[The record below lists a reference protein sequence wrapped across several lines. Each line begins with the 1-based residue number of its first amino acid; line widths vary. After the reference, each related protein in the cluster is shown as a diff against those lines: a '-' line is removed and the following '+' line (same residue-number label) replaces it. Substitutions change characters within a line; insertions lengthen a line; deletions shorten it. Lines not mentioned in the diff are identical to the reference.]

1 MKILVAEDSEL
12 NFEML
17 AECLGIGGHELS
29 WARDGGQAIAS
40 LETGKFD
47 LLLLDLHM
55 PRVDGFAV
63 LRWLR
68 DNRTSLDMKVIVL
81 TADDAVQ
88 AETLAL
94 GADAFLTKPLDL
106 KQLSA
111 AIKVVTG
118 IAAGCNGLPSEAKS

>member
-1 MKILVAEDSEL
+1 MRILVAEDSEL

-17 AECLGIGGHELS
+17 AECIGVGGHELS
-29 WARDGGQAIAS
+29 WARDGEQTIAS
-40 LETGKFD
+40 LGAGEFD

-68 DNRTSLDMKVIVL
+68 DKRVSLDMKVIVL
-81 TADDAVQ
+81 TADDA
-88 AETLAL
+88 ARSEALAL
-94 GADAFLTKPLDL
+94 GADAFLIKPLDL

-118 IAAGCNGLPSEAKS
+118 IAAGCNGSPSEAK

>member
-1 MKILVAEDSEL
+1 MRILIAEDSVL

-17 AECLGIGGHELS
+17 AECLGVGVHEVS
-29 WARDGGQAIAS
+29 WARDGEQAISELGAG
-40 LETGKFD
+40 TFD

-55 PRVDGFAV
+55 PRVDGFSV
-63 LRWLR
+63 LRWLSETQER
-68 DNRTSLDMKVIVL
+68 GDMKVIVL
-81 TADDAVQ
+81 TADDTVR
-88 AETLAL
+88 AETMAL

-118 IAAGCNGLPSEAKS
+118 ISAGCNG

>member
-1 MKILVAEDSEL
+1 MRILIAEDSEL

-17 AECLGIGGHELS
+17 AECIGVGDHELS
-29 WARDGGQAIAS
+29 WSRDGEQAIAE
-40 LETGKFD
+40 LGAGKFD

-63 LRWLR
+63 LKWVQDQGRA
-68 DNRTSLDMKVIVL
+68 DMNVIVL
-81 TADDAVQ
+81 TADDARR
-88 AETLAL
+88 EDTMAL

-106 KQLSA
+106 RELSA

-118 IAAGCNGLPSEAKS
+118 VAAGCGGPEEPDR